1 MKFKETPP
9 SENEMIDL
17 QGLFGNV
24 GTLRQYYVNYILTNS
39 GEQDI
44 SVNIPSVGFQPEQ
57 NLNIQKG
64 TTGRKVNIISL
75 ATQKP
80 PPVRIELQAPYNK
93 IIPAYLNYSENV
105 ESQTFDVGAA
115 YKASEPGTENSKRY
129 YFNYAFTNSYD
140 KDINIKIPKIG
151 FNPEQN
157 LNIQKGSF
165 GNENRVYVE
174 NFYTG
179 NPVPVKVELQEA
191 GGEIVSV
198 DLNFSN
204 NPEMQTFD
212 VGASYKA
219 MKQTGGTNATTKYY
233 FNYELKNSGDKDIT
247 VKIPIIGFSPE
258 QNMTVQRGSVGNR
271 IYVEHSFTASPEP
284 VKVELQESG
293 GQIIPIDFPF
303 SATSEM
309 KSFDVGAA
317 YKGNGSQNAGGGNG
331 SVIVTP
337 KKYFFNYI
345 LSNSADRDINV
356 KIPSVGFN
364 PEKSLSI
371 QKGSSGNQIYF
382 ENFSSEKPISF
393 KVELQDPNGLII
405 PVDMSFSE
413 SAEAQYFDVGSPF
426 KEHVFNGPTTPYP
439 GGKLSETFVSR
450 YSRIDE
456 VKFVEDSL

>member
-17 QGLFGNV
+17 QGLFGNG
-24 GTLRQYYVNYILTNS
+24 GTPRQYYINYILTNS

-64 TTGRKVNIISL
+64 ATGRKVNIISL
-75 ATQKP
+75 ATGKP

-115 YKASEPGTENSKRY
+115 YKASSGRGIENSKRY

-140 KDINIKIPKIG
+140 KDISIKIPKIG

-179 NPVPVKVELQEA
+179 NPVPVKVELQES

-198 DLNFSN
+198 DLNFSEN
-204 NPEMQTFD
+204 LEIQTFD

-219 MKQTGGTNATTKYY
+219 GKQTEGTNTTTKYY
-233 FNYELKNSGDKDIT
+233 FNYELKNSGDKDIN
-247 VKIPIIGFSPE
+247 VKIPMIGFSPE
-258 QNMTVQRGSVGNR
+258 QNMNVQRGSVGNR
-271 IYVEHSFTASPEP
+271 IYVEHSFAAPPEP
-284 VKVELQESG
+284 VKVGLQESG
-293 GQIIPIDFPF
+293 GQIIAINLAF

-309 KSFDVGAA
+309 QLFDVGAA
-317 YKGNGSQNAGGGNG
+317 YKGNGSEIVGGGNG

-356 KIPSVGFN
+356 KIPSIGFN

-371 QKGSSGNQIYF
+371 QKGSSGNQIYL
-382 ENFSSEKPISF
+382 ENFSSEKPITF
-393 KVELQDPNGLII
+393 KVELQDPNGQII

-426 KEHVFNGPTTPYP
+426 KENILNVSTISYPNGT
-439 GGKLSETFVSR
+439 LH
-450 YSRIDE
+450 
-456 VKFVEDSL
+456 